1 MISPVDHNR
10 GNHAVELKGKLTT
23 QLCLTHREWEWAVV
37 FRLCF
42 WDWCVPMVF
51 NREQLN
57 CQWVL
62 RFTHSVQADIMLS
75 QQLNVLLLSRETN
88 ISKCCFSWSHFGLSL
103 STGVESD
110 FAVFPDNVLWFQ
122 GKSALTIKRK
132 ATVILLYFSDTSP
145 AIITQPEQ
153 SQRMRAFSLFQ
164 SQMKCHSQ
172 EFQMLEISSFVFI
185 PYLHKSQNR
194 IPLKGISPTVCFK
207 CKTNKFPTRVLRFRF
222 QWKCRV
228 NQMWKYHRAMNISL

>member
-1 MISPVDHNR
+1 MVTLWSVPLRRCGERLYSIFWQCCEISGQICSN
-10 GNHAVELKGKLTT
+10 NKWK
-23 QLCLTHREWEWAVV
+23 
-37 FRLCF
+37 
-42 WDWCVPMVF
+42 
-51 NREQLN
+51 
-57 CQWVL
+57 
-62 RFTHSVQADIMLS
+62 
-75 QQLNVLLLSRETN
+75 
-88 ISKCCFSWSHFGLSL
+88 
-103 STGVESD
+103 
-110 FAVFPDNVLWFQ
+110 
-122 GKSALTIKRK
+122 K

-145 AIITQPEQ
+145 AIIIQPEQ
-153 SQRMRAFSLFQ
+153 SQRMHAFSLFQ

-207 CKTNKFPTRVLRFRF
+207 CKTNKFPTQVLRFRF